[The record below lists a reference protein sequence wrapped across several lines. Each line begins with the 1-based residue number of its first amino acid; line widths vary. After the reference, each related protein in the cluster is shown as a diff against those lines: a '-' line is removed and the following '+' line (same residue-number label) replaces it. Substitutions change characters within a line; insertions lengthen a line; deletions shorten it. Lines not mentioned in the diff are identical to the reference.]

1 MLASKAFDNLLQ
13 QIQTS
18 SLNYQIQISPFSAL
32 ISLKKSLIKDKAGF
46 PQLSPTPTW
55 TSSYD
60 HKRTDYLLTMNA
72 KLEEE
77 VLSLQKNYKDALKK
91 SDVDQETI
99 KALKSEMKVK
109 NELKPVI
116 IDPVS
121 ETTKAELKELREEKR
136 ILQGK
141 IEERDDN
148 INVLEHANKVA
159 KEASNQLNKKLNE
172 MKIKLNKEKAEIL
185 KEHKA
190 ELKAWKKDL
199 GEANKENIKLRN
211 KLGKLMS
218 EKLPQPESSPVIAL
232 TEHQEH
238 SAVENHEPQVV
249 CSICSAPILD
259 FKPKYFLGEAFNPA
273 CNDCDD
279 SFEGDNTGPDP
290 SGCKHTPVCVIRQPH
305 PPPYPCITH

>member
-1 MLASKAFDNLLQ
+1 MDEKMNSDRIKQKMLASKAFDNLLQ

-60 HKRTDYLLTMNA
+60 HERTEYLLTMNA

-121 ETTKAELKELREEKR
+121 ETTKTELKELREEKR

-159 KEASNQLNKKLNE
+159 KEASNQLNKKLSE

-199 GEANKENIKLRN
+199 GEANKENIKLR
-211 KLGKLMS
+211 KKFDKFVS
-218 EKLPQPESSPVIAL
+218 EAAPPPESSPFIAF
-232 TEHQEH
+232 TEHRESLEVKNPETQ
-238 SAVENHEPQVV
+238 
-249 CSICSAPILD
+249 L
-259 FKPKYFLGEAFNPA
+259 FLGETFNPA
-273 CNDCDD
+273 CNVCDD
-279 SFEGDNTGPDP
+279 
-290 SGCKHTPVCVIRQPH
+290 RL
-305 PPPYPCITH
+305 